1 MWCSCAK
8 LQDLIL
14 LRWTTE
20 KLIQLPKPE
29 TNAPICQDVD
39 ITVGAVG
46 IPFGGIKFPL
56 RTDVYSLVPDTV
68 FVTRLVVGPG
78 F

>member
-1 MWCSCAK
+1 MKGPARGKTSAHVDRNLK
-8 LQDLIL
+8 S
-14 LRWTTE
+14 
-20 KLIQLPKPE
+20 LIQLPKPE

-46 IPFGGIKFPL
+46 ISLRGIKFPL